1 MPKRTR
7 LLSSLAVADGR
18 LLFKGGVCADRGNT
32 LIVAYLPF
40 YSCALCFKKAFFR
53 AWLIGGLNV
62 QWHTQHDK
70 WRWQGDI
77 TCREN
82 HHHLRSTC
90 PTDYFKFYSFS
101 HTMRTE
107 EFQKTTH
114 RTPAEVKHL
123 REPSLQQTHNATL
136 KLHATKHW
144 PKRKHKSSKPTTA
157 QVNPFIYNKTQQ
169 TCHSEQSEKT
179 LHTTYTKEWELTR
192 KRERERE
199 ATRWN
204 RAELKEN
211 EGRHVEEEGG
221 RMDGWVVGWV
231 LHWQRCKKT
240 DEGDFRSLTF
250 IRFTQSQVQ
259 RFSLALDYRQQ
270 ESGEAVNDPD
280 QEWRA
285 IQQCRWRWEAL
296 VLHRLIISLPLLVF
310 LQQELTAFSERKCH
324 TDIVELLLYRG
335 DGRGKDTAFDQG
347 WLLGCLHR
355 DSHMATNCH
364 NNPSVSSRS
373 VPVLSPS
380 RPDYRTIK
388 CSSFISNTLWLC
400 IIDMTGRYI
409 VMH

>member
-1 MPKRTR
+1 MQHSSYTPQSTDPKESISQANQQLHRWTH
-7 LLSSLAVADGR
+7 SS
-18 LLFKGGVCADRGNT
+18 
-32 LIVAYLPF
+32 
-40 YSCALCFKKAFFR
+40 
-53 AWLIGGLNV
+53 
-62 QWHTQHDK
+62 
-70 WRWQGDI
+70 
-77 TCREN
+77 
-82 HHHLRSTC
+82 
-90 PTDYFKFYSFS
+90 
-101 HTMRTE
+101 
-107 EFQKTTH
+107 TTKPNRH
-114 RTPAEVKHL
+114 VTVNN
-123 REPSLQQTHNATL
+123 Q
-136 KLHATKHW
+136 
-144 PKRKHKSSKPTTA
+144 RKHC
-157 QVNPFIYNKTQQ
+157 TQRTQ
-169 TCHSEQSEKT
+169 RSGSWQ
-179 LHTTYTKEWELTR
+179 
-192 KRERERE
+192 ERERE

-204 RAELKEN
+204 GAELKKN

-221 RMDGWVVGWV
+221 RMDGWV